1 MLHFLVAVFIRMAKQ
16 RRARPSARR
25 ACSGCVMIPLVNDD
39 IRSIIS
45 EAILSKREMEMG
57 ANHGANHKTSSNR
70 YGRSTPFPGRMTKT
84 AVLVGCNYPGT
95 NAALLGEMRV
105 LSCEM
110 SLPASL
116 ISL

>member
-25 ACSGCVMIPLVNDD
+25 ACSGCAMTPLVNDD
-39 IRSIIS
+39 IKSIIS
-45 EAILSKREMEMG
+45 EAILSKREMKMG
-57 ANHGANHKTSSNR
+57 ANNKISSN
-70 YGRSTPFPGRMTKT
+70 GRSSPFPDRMTKT

-105 LSCEM
+105 LSCEI

-116 ISL
+116 IST